1 MLTGKFRNRKRS
13 LQEQE
18 FTESEKKLEKA
29 KASYK
34 KGKKEAQEKI
44 KKAEKKISDAKK
56 KVADIPKAKWYIA
69 DRNDLPEYTSYG
81 ENADRMRAIG
91 KVFPVIFFLVAAL
104 ISLTSMTR
112 MVEEQRTQIGTM
124 KALGYGKAAIASK
137 YIGYALL
144 ASAIGSV
151 MGFLIGEKIFPFI
164 IIYAYGIMYLHI
176 PEILIPYHW
185 GYAAFAS
192 GVAVACT
199 LLATIEACYREL
211 GGTPAVL
218 MRPPAPKIGR
228 RVFLERIGFLWK
240 HLSFTWKSTIRNL
253 MRYKKR
259 FFMTIFGIGGCMAL
273 MLVGYGVKD
282 SVYEIADIQY
292 DEIQL
297 YDGHIFYK
305 DDVTKTEKE
314 ELKEYLKEDT
324 DIQTYMDARMQ
335 SVTASKGNKKRSVY
349 QCVLGNPDIVG
360 KYEDFHDRKTKESYK
375 LTDNGAIVSEK
386 TAKLL
391 NVKEGDTINLKD
403 GMAKGVT
410 VKIAHICEN
419 YMGHYI
425 YFTPQYY
432 KKVYGKTAE
441 YNCIMF
447 RAKDGYSEEQV
458 KKAGEKILAKD
469 QVLTISYLHDI
480 KDQLDD
486 MLASLNLVIIVLIV
500 SAGMLAFVV
509 LYNLNSIN
517 ITERQRELAT
527 LKVLGFYDVEV
538 AEYVFRENI
547 LLTLIGAFVGVIFGK
562 VLHLFVI
569 QTVEVDAA
577 MFGRSI
583 YLPSYIY
590 SFLFTIGFSLF
601 VNWVMYFK
609 LKKIDMVESL
619 KSIE

>member
-1 MLTGKFRNRKRS
+1 
-13 LQEQE
+13 
-18 FTESEKKLEKA
+18 
-29 KASYK
+29 
-34 KGKKEAQEKI
+34 
-44 KKAEKKISDAKK
+44 
-56 KVADIPKAKWYIA
+56 
-69 DRNDLPEYTSYG
+69 
-81 ENADRMRAIG
+81 
-91 KVFPVIFFLVAAL
+91 
-104 ISLTSMTR
+104 
-112 MVEEQRTQIGTM
+112 
-124 KALGYGKAAIASK
+124 
-137 YIGYALL
+137 
-144 ASAIGSV
+144 
-151 MGFLIGEKIFPFI
+151 
-164 IIYAYGIMYLHI
+164 
-176 PEILIPYHW
+176 
-185 GYAAFAS
+185 
-192 GVAVACT
+192 
-199 LLATIEACYREL
+199 
-211 GGTPAVL
+211 
-218 MRPPAPKIGR
+218 
-228 RVFLERIGFLWK
+228 
-240 HLSFTWKSTIRNL
+240 
-253 MRYKKR
+253 
-259 FFMTIFGIGGCMAL
+259 MAL

-458 KKAGEKILAKD
+458 KKAGEKIPAKD

-527 LKVLGFYDVEV
+527 LKVLGFYDNEV
-538 AEYVFRENI
+538 SSYVFRENNI
-547 LLTLIGAFVGVIFGK
+547 LSVMGGVLGLGVGVA
-562 VLHLFVI
+562 LCQFVI
-569 QTVEVDAA
+569 QTAEIDEV
-577 MFGRSI
+577 MFGRNI
-583 YLPSYIY
+583 HPL
-590 SFLFTIGFSLF
+590 SFLWAFLITVAFSLI
-601 VNWVMYFK
+601 VNFIMRRD
-609 LKKIDMVESL
+609 LRKISMVESL
-619 KSIE
+619 KSVE

>member
-1 MLTGKFRNRKRS
+1 
-13 LQEQE
+13 
-18 FTESEKKLEKA
+18 
-29 KASYK
+29 
-34 KGKKEAQEKI
+34 
-44 KKAEKKISDAKK
+44 
-56 KVADIPKAKWYIA
+56 
-69 DRNDLPEYTSYG
+69 
-81 ENADRMRAIG
+81 MRAIG
-91 KVFPVIFFLVAAL
+91 KVFPVMFFLVAAL
-104 ISLTSMTR
+104 ISLTGMTR
-112 MVEEQRTQIGTM
+112 MVEEQRIEIGTM
-124 KALGYGKAAIASK
+124 KALGYGNLSIASK
-137 YIGYALL
+137 YLGYAFL
-144 ASAIGSV
+144 ATAGGSV
-151 MGFLIGEKIFPFI
+151 LGVLVGEKILPYI
-164 IIYAYGIMYLHI
+164 IIYAYEIMYPHI
-176 PEILIPYHW
+176 PKIYVPYHMS
-185 GYAAFAS
+185 YAVMAS
-192 GVAVACT
+192 AASIVCT
-199 LLATIEACYREL
+199 MGATLASCYKEL
-211 GGTPAVL
+211 AAEPAVL
-218 MRPPAPKIGR
+218 MRPPAPKNGR
-228 RVFLERIGFLWK
+228 RVFLERIGFIWK
-240 HLSFTWKSTIRNL
+240 RMNFTWKSTIRNL

-259 FFMTIFGIGGCMAL
+259 FFMTVFGIGGCMAL
-273 MLVGYGVKD
+273 MLVGYGVRD

-314 ELKEYLKEDT
+314 ELKEYLKTDS
-324 DIQTYMDARMQ
+324 DIQSYMEADMR
-335 SVTASKGNKKRSVY
+335 SVTASGGGKKLSVY
-349 QCVLGNPDIVG
+349 QCILGNPEIAE
-360 KYEDFHDRKTKESYK
+360 KYVDFHDRKTKESYT
-375 LTDNGAIVSEK
+375 LTGDGAIVSEK

-391 NVKEGDTINLKD
+391 NVKEGDTIKVK
-403 GMAKGVT
+403 KGTEKSVT

-432 KKVYGKTAE
+432 KKVYGKTVK

-447 RAKDGYSEEQV
+447 RAKNGYTEDQV
-458 KKAGEKILAKD
+458 KKAGEKILSKD

-480 KDQLDD
+480 RDQLDD

-527 LKVLGFYDVEV
+527 LKVLGFYDTEV

-547 LLTLIGAFVGVIFGK
+547 LLTLIGSVAGVVLGK
-562 VLHLFVI
+562 ILHLFVI

-583 YLPSYIY
+583 YLKSYIY